1 MLDFNTLFLLVEYA
15 NQQIPALDVEKI
27 RKFKWNGFDCIHSPT
42 SHKNAQIDIIR
53 NNLNFDIRL
62 LLLFASNA
70 YELMKSQFIKT
81 GKYQCKLWIFVS
93 KNLRKCLQ
101 IPYEFHVDV
110 ERKKIES
117 LELTIAYGFPVYG
130 NSCIKYKLP
139 PTDVYPMTNI
149 LGLVNIP
156 PNFKIYPM
164 RKEETGSISAKHG
177 ISMIEF
183 IKKDKFIHLQPCKFT
198 DISDKITKQDL
209 ETINPDGMQMINV
222 I

>member
-1 MLDFNTLFLLVEYA
+1 MLNFNTLFLLTEYA
-15 NQQIPALDVEKI
+15 NQQIPTLDVEKI

-42 SHKNAQIDIIR
+42 SHKNAQVDLIR
-53 NNLNFDIRL
+53 SNLDFDVRL

-93 KNLRKCLQ
+93 KNLNKCVQ
-101 IPYEFHVDV
+101 IPYEFHVDI

-117 LELTIAYGFPVYG
+117 LELTIAYGTPVYG
-130 NSCIKYKLP
+130 KSCVKYRLP
-139 PTDVYPMTNI
+139 PTDIYPMTNVSYLI
-149 LGLVNIP
+149 NIP
-156 PNFKIYPM
+156 LNFNITPV
-164 RKEETGSISAKHG
+164 RKEGNGFSTTKIK
-177 ISMIEF
+177 IPMVKF
-183 IKKDKFIHLQPCKFT
+183 IKKNKFIHFQPCKFT

-209 ETINPDGMQMINV
+209 EMIDPDGMQMINV

>member
-1 MLDFNTLFLLVEYA
+1 MLDFNTLFLLTEYA
-15 NQQIPALDVEKI
+15 NQQIPTLDVEKI
-27 RKFKWNGFDCIHSPT
+27 RKFKWNEFDCIHSPT

-70 YELMKSQFIKT
+70 YELMKSQFTKT

-130 NSCIKYKLP
+130 NSCIKYRLP
-139 PTDVYPMTNI
+139 PTDIYPMTNI
-149 LGLVNIP
+149 SDLIYIP
-156 PNFKIYPM
+156 SNFKIYL
-164 RKEETGSISAKHG
+164 S
-177 ISMIEF
+177 
-183 IKKDKFIHLQPCKFT
+183 
-198 DISDKITKQDL
+198 
-209 ETINPDGMQMINV
+209 
-222 I
+222 